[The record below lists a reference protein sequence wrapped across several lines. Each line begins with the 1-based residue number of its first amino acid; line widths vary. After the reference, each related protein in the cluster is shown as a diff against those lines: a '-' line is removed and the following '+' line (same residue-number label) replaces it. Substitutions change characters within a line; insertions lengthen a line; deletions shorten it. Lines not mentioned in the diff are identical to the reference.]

1 MSQVTEPDQT
11 SQPLPEHGKFL
22 KGIGGDLVVS
32 EVSSM
37 PIPSRNV
44 QEELAVLKLVRCQC
58 TQIKMEDKS

>member
-11 SQPLPEHGKFL
+11 SQPLLEQGKFL
-22 KGIGGDLVVS
+22 KGVGGDLVVS
-32 EVSSM
+32 VVGSI
-37 PIPSRNV
+37 PVPSRNV